1 MNHRALI
8 ACVLATPALSAES
21 PQSDEMDT
29 VVVTGS
35 RIRGAADERTAPVTE
50 ISQQELARGG
60 NDSLGRALQRL
71 PFSTGSAPNTNV
83 NNGGDGS
90 TRVDLRG
97 LTPKRTLVLLN
108 GRRLPNGGVGAD
120 SSVDIDSLPLS
131 MVERVEVLTTGAS
144 TVYGADAI
152 GGVVNVITRKDVD
165 GVNVGA
171 QFSQAEQGDG
181 EISRAQLLLGTQTSH
196 GHWAFGLD
204 VVDQQAVY
212 MDARD
217 YSAAQFLVADQTGE
231 RVEFGTLGIP
241 DGRFMVL
248 ARQRPRTFTRY
259 VHAGCRRHRSD
270 RQRLAAGDG
279 RRYVQRR
286 ALQFAADTE

>member
-1 MNHRALI
+1 M
-8 ACVLATPALSAES
+8 
-21 PQSDEMDT
+21 T
-29 VVVTGS
+29 VV
-35 RIRGAADERTAPVTE
+35 
-50 ISQQELARGG
+50 SQQELARGG
-60 NDSLGRALQRL
+60 NDSLGRALQSL

-165 GVNVGA
+165 GVEVGA

-181 EISRAQLLLGTQTSH
+181 ETSRAQLLLGTQTSH
-196 GHWAFGLD
+196 GHWASGWTWWIKGGLHGCARLPGG
-204 VVDQQAVY
+204 AVPRRGRIRR
-212 MDARD
+212 AR
-217 YSAAQFLVADQTGE
+217 
-231 RVEFGTLGIP
+231 EFGTPGIP
-241 DGRFMVL
+241 DGRFMVPAATAL
-248 ARQRPRTFTRY
+248 AFHDI
-259 VHAGCRRHRSD
+259 HAGCRRHRSD

-279 RRYVQRR
+279 RRYVQLR
-286 ALQFAADTE
+286 ALICCRRRMNAPLCGSPVRT

>member
-1 MNHRALI
+1 MNYRALI

-35 RIRGAADERTAPVTE
+35 RIRGAADEHTAPVTE

-71 PFSTGSAPNTNV
+71 PFNTGSAPNTNV

-144 TVYGADAI
+144 AVYGADAI
-152 GGVVNVITRKDVD
+152 GGVVNVITREDVE
-165 GVNVGA
+165 GVEVGA
-171 QFSQAEQGDG
+171 QFSQAERGDG
-181 EISRAQLLLGTQTSH
+181 EDLPRPTT
-196 GHWAFGLD
+196 
-204 VVDQQAVY
+204 
-212 MDARD
+212 ARH
-217 YSAAQFLVADQTGE
+217 ADQPRPLGFRARRGGSTGGLHGCA
-231 RVEFGTLGIP
+231 RLFRGAVP
-241 DGRFMVL
+241 RRGRI
-248 ARQRPRTFTRY
+248 
-259 VHAGCRRHRSD
+259 
-270 RQRLAAGDG
+270 
-279 RRYVQRR
+279 RR
-286 ALQFAADTE
+286 ARGIRHARHSGRAIHGRSPATASDFHPAYTRGLPAPPVRPPMTGGR

>member
-1 MNHRALI
+1 
-8 ACVLATPALSAES
+8 
-21 PQSDEMDT
+21 
-29 VVVTGS
+29 
-35 RIRGAADERTAPVTE
+35 
-50 ISQQELARGG
+50 
-60 NDSLGRALQRL
+60 
-71 PFSTGSAPNTNV
+71 
-83 NNGGDGS
+83 
-90 TRVDLRG
+90 
-97 LTPKRTLVLLN
+97 LLN
-108 GRRLPNGGVGAD
+108 GRRLPGGGVGAD

-131 MVERVEVLTTGAS
+131 MVERVEVHTGAS

-165 GVNVGA
+165 GVEVGA

-217 YSAAQFLVADQTGE
+217 YSAAQFLVADESGE

-241 DGRFMVL
+241 DGRFMVPAGNGL
-248 ARQRPRTFTRY
+248 GLSRDIY
-259 VHAGCRRHRSD
+259 AGCRRHQSD

-279 RRYVQRR
+279 HRYV
-286 ALQFAADTE
+286 

>member
-1 MNHRALI
+1 MNVRALI
-8 ACVLATPALSAES
+8 ACVLAAPAWAAES
-21 PQSDEMDT
+21 PLSEEMDT

-71 PFSTGSAPNTNV
+71 PFSTGSAPNTNM

-131 MVERVEVLTTGAS
+131 MVDHVEVLTTGAS
-144 TVYGADAI
+144 AVYGADAI
-152 GGVVNVITRKDVD
+152 GGVVNVIMREDIE
-165 GVNVGA
+165 GVEVGA
-171 QFSQAEQGDG
+171 QLSQAERGDG
-181 EISRAQLLLGTQTSH
+181 RIARAQLLLGTQTGR

-217 YSAAQFLVADQTGE
+217 YSRRSSSSRMNPASAWSPVRPAFRTGDSWSRPATASDFLSASTPGWPAPPARPPMTG
-231 RVEFGTLGIP
+231 
-241 DGRFMVL
+241 GR
-248 ARQRPRTFTRY
+248 
-259 VHAGCRRHRSD
+259 
-270 RQRLAAGDG
+270 
-279 RRYVQRR
+279 
-286 ALQFAADTE
+286 

>member
-1 MNHRALI
+1 
-8 ACVLATPALSAES
+8 
-21 PQSDEMDT
+21 MDT

-144 TVYGADAI
+144 AVYGADAI
-152 GGVVNVITRKDVD
+152 GGVVNVITREDVE
-165 GVNVGA
+165 GVEVGA
-171 QFSQAEQGDG
+171 QFSQAERGDG
-181 EISRAQLLLGTQTSH
+181 EISRAQLLLGTQT
-196 GHWAFGLD
+196 GRGTGLSGSTWWINKRSTWTPRLFRR
-204 VVDQQAVY
+204 AVPRGGRNRR
-212 MDARD
+212 AR
-217 YSAAQFLVADQTGE
+217 
-231 RVEFGTLGIP
+231 GIRLARNS
-241 DGRFMVL
+241 GRAIL
-248 ARQRPRTFTRY
+248 RCSRQRPRSFTRH
-259 VHAGCRRHRSD
+259 VHACC
-270 RQRLAAGDG
+270 LAPPVRPPMTGG
-279 RRYVQRR
+279 R
-286 ALQFAADTE
+286 